1 MKGDFNGVVGADADL
16 AVLDVHGAEAVIVD
30 LRVDAALEGHLA
42 GAGDGVV
49 RVAAEVHDAAVKDE
63 VGAVGGVAAA
73 VGVLTIGAIG
83 AGIAKH
89 KAKAKAEPK
98 VEKEQKPKKHFH
110 FRKPWEITEDEPD
123 VIDAEFNDV
132 TEEPEKEEN

>member
-1 MKGDFNGVVGADADL
+1 MDEMNNMNEVTTEETSNEMTPVVT
-16 AVLDVHGAEAVIVD
+16 ENN
-30 LRVDAALEGHLA
+30 
-42 GAGDGVV
+42 
-49 RVAAEVHDAAVKDE
+49 EVKTENNSGINTWA
-63 VGAVGGVAAA
+63 GVAAA

-83 AGIAKH
+83 TGIAKH

-98 VEKEQKPKKHFH
+98 VEKEKKPKKHIKL
-110 FRKPWEITEDEPD
+110 RKPWEITEDEPD

>member
-1 MKGDFNGVVGADADL
+1 MDEMNNMNEVTTEETSNEMAPVVT
-16 AVLDVHGAEAVIVD
+16 ENN
-30 LRVDAALEGHLA
+30 
-42 GAGDGVV
+42 
-49 RVAAEVHDAAVKDE
+49 EVKTEENNSGINTWA
-63 VGAVGGVAAA
+63 GVAAA

-98 VEKEQKPKKHFH
+98 VEKEKKPKKHFKL
-110 FRKPWEITEDEPD
+110 RKPWEITEDEPD